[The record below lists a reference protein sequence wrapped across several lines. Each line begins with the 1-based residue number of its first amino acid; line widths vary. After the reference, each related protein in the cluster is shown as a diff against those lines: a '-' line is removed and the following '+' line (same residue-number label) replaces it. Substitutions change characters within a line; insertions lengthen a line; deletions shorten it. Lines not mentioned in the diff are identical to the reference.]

1 MSGLETSILLLVL
14 LGACL
19 VALVLVIL
27 ARREAGGVRADARA
41 DAQEVR
47 AELREQATEL
57 ARRRASVEAEEKRL
71 HEQAVDLE
79 TKSRA
84 ISKRDAKFGERK
96 EKLAAQIRAHHEQA
110 DADTASIA
118 GMTLAEA
125 QERQRD
131 QIIEA
136 AQRDAAETSF
146 KIDKAMRARAD
157 ELARKILATALNR
170 IAVPTSAQNT
180 VTIVPLPSQD
190 LKGPLIG
197 KEGRNIRT
205 FEAVTG
211 VNMLIDE
218 SPDHILLSG
227 FDTERREVAQTVL
240 EHLMSSGR
248 INPERIEK
256 AHAQAVA
263 DAQAATMRSG
273 HQAAQDAG
281 VTGLHTDLIEVLGRL
296 RLRSSWGQNVQA
308 HLVESAQIAGV
319 IAAEIGADEQV
330 ARRAA
335 LLHDIG
341 KAHTATQPG
350 THAALGAM
358 LARRCAESPV
368 VVNAIAAHHDEV
380 EAESVEAIIVQIADS
395 ISAARPGARRD
406 DVEKYVERM
415 ESLESMVA
423 AYAGVSKVLAMAAG
437 REIRVLVEPSE
448 VSDEQVQALADAIAK
463 HISTEIDVPGEVHVT
478 VVRELRAIASTS

>member
-1 MSGLETSILLLVL
+1 
-14 LGACL
+14 
-19 VALVLVIL
+19 
-27 ARREAGGVRADARA
+27 
-41 DAQEVR
+41 
-47 AELREQATEL
+47 
-57 ARRRASVEAEEKRL
+57 
-71 HEQAVDLE
+71 
-79 TKSRA
+79 
-84 ISKRDAKFGERK
+84 
-96 EKLAAQIRAHHEQA
+96 
-110 DADTASIA
+110 
-118 GMTLAEA
+118 
-125 QERQRD
+125 
-131 QIIEA
+131 
-136 AQRDAAETSF
+136 
-146 KIDKAMRARAD
+146 MRARAD

-180 VTIVPLPSQD
+180 VTIVPLPSPD

-205 FEAVTG
+205 FEAITG

-240 EHLMSSGR
+240 ENLMNSGR

-358 LARRCAESPV
+358 FARRCAESPV

-437 REIRVLVEPSE
+437 
-448 VSDEQVQALADAIAK
+448 K
-463 HISTEIDVPGEVHVT
+463 
-478 VVRELRAIASTS
+478 